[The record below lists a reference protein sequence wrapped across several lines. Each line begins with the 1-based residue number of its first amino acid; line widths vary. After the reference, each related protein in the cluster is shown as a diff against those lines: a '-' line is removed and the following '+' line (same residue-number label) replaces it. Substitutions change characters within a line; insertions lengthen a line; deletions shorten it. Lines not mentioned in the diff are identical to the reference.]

1 MKVPKRSL
9 TLACEEL
16 CLLRHWSTFGIYS
29 HSKTCQIIHSFFSS
43 PCSLCVPLSL
53 PVDGDVKYLNTLC
66 CLGTMHS
73 SRWAGAVRGRCMQIS
88 IQSRPGC
95 FQSSSSASGPVLIP
109 LYPRPCRFFY
119 QVKRL
124 KRYVNLDI
132 WPHHATRRGKNVREK
147 HACVCDSLIVWVCER
162 DGEGRILSSWNVWSW
177 LLGYDEDS
185 SQEGLDLWGCVCG
198 WILDVWGF
206 ACWCVWHWFWAAC
219 SDAALTSFASG
230 AKVNALLKHLIC
242 LLIL

>member
-1 MKVPKRSL
+1 MMENTFPSHYLFLSFISPHIHAKN
-9 TLACEEL
+9 LACEDL
-16 CLLRHWSTFGIYS
+16 CLLRHWCTFGNYS
-29 HSKTCQIIHSFFSS
+29 HSKTCQIILSFFSS
-43 PCSLCVPLSL
+43 PCLLRVPLSL

-132 WPHHATRRGKNVREK
+132 WPHHATRREKKQNKKTWEKSMHYLCVQVGTRDRE
-147 HACVCDSLIVWVCER
+147 E
-162 DGEGRILSSWNVWSW
+162 RILLSWIVWSW
-177 LLGYDEDS
+177 IFGYDKES
-185 SQEGLDLWGCVCG
+185 SQEGLDLWGCVCMHV
-198 WILDVWGF
+198 DVWLFGCGC
-206 ACWCVWHWFWAAC
+206 AWRCVFRCC
-219 SDAALTSFASG
+219 SSYWP
-230 AKVNALLKHLIC
+230 ALL
-242 LLIL
+242 

>member
-1 MKVPKRSL
+1 MRNPELSLSL

-16 CLLRHWSTFGIYS
+16 CLLRHWCTFGIYS
-29 HSKTCQIIHSFFSS
+29 HSKTCQIILSFFSS
-43 PCSLCVPLSL
+43 PCTLCVPLSL

-132 WPHHATRRGKNVREK
+132 WPHHATRRRKNVREK
-147 HACVCDSLIVWVCER
+147 HACVCDSVCVRETKKGEYCRAEMFGVGFRGMTRSRHRR
-162 DGEGRILSSWNVWSW
+162 DWICGVVC
-177 LLGYDEDS
+177 
-185 SQEGLDLWGCVCG
+185 GCV
-198 WILDVWGF
+198 GF
-206 ACWCVWHWFWAAC
+206 WM
-219 SDAALTSFASG
+219 
-230 AKVNALLKHLIC
+230 
-242 LLIL
+242 